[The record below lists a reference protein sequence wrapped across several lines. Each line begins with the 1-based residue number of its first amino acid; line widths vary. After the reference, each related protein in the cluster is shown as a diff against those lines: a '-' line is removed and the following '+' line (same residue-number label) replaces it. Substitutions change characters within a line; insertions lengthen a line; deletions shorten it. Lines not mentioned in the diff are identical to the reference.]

1 MQDYD
6 VNADVESKFAKIWA
20 NLIAENHITSQ
31 KEPIAILLGG
41 QPGAGKSFGTLE
53 MSKRLNFDLLIING
67 DEFRPYHQ
75 QYHEIY
81 QKYGKE
87 AAKYTAE
94 FTGKMVQRIRNEA
107 IKQRFNVLIEGTFR
121 TADIPLN
128 ELNLFKQQG
137 YKTAVLI
144 CTCPKEVSWLST
156 LKRAEEQQR
165 SGIQPRYVPR
175 EHFDVVVAQ
184 LALNAERVLREG
196 KPDYFEVYSRTSKLF
211 DLNTTSITQLATIIN
226 TELNRTEE
234 KS

>member
-1 MQDYD
+1 M
-6 VNADVESKFAKIWA
+6 
-20 NLIAENHITSQ
+20 T
-31 KEPIAILLGG
+31 
-41 QPGAGKSFGTLE
+41 
-53 MSKRLNFDLLIING
+53 
-67 DEFRPYHQ
+67 YHQ
-75 QYHEIY
+75 TLDYLFSRLPMFHRIGAAAYKADLNNTHALCLMLGNPEKEFKSIHIAGTN
-81 QKYGKE
+81 GKGSTSHFI
-87 AAKYTAE
+87 AS
-94 FTGKMVQRIRNEA
+94 
-107 IKQRFNVLIEGTFR
+107 VLQ
-121 TADIPLN
+121 
-128 ELNLFKQQG
+128 QQG

-175 EHFDVVVAQ
+175 EHFDTVVAQ